1 MGLKIKGAL
10 IICTVA
16 VLGKTSLEKVT
27 PKVERT
33 SYNSVQVKTLGRY
46 ISQTIRRIEKH
57 FFDQK
62 FIQCIFIFCEN
73 LNFEILIR
81 SNVNGNLKRI
91 LWFTVSKALLKSKN
105 IRQEKSLS
113 SIAFWILSIMLIIA

>member
-1 MGLKIKGAL
+1 MGLKIEGAL

-33 SYNSVQVKTLGRY
+33 SYNSVQVKTLGRH

-62 FIQCIFIFCEN
+62 LIQCIFIFCEN
-73 LNFEILIR
+73 LTFEILIR

-113 SIAFWILSIMLIIA
+113 SIAFWILSIVLIIA